1 MLFEYPKNILV
12 KITANG
18 AAVFDHFHEIKI
30 FSDNQTLVH
39 SRLGS
44 YIAEKDSLKKI
55 NSKYPDKKN
64 RKKLIHNFIETLVK
78 KNIKPLI
85 SIKEQIDLMTICFAV
100 DKSVK
105 LNKKVKI
112 KYL

>member
-1 MLFEYPKNILV
+1 MLFEYPKNIIV

-44 YIAEKDSLKKI
+44 YI
-55 NSKYPDKKN
+55 
-64 RKKLIHNFIETLVK
+64 VK
-78 KNIKPLI
+78 KDN
-85 SIKEQIDLMTICFAV
+85 
-100 DKSVK
+100 
-105 LNKKVKI
+105 
-112 KYL
+112 